1 MFNVCLFVLFQHEFL
16 FCFNIGFFSFHSK
29 KKKSV
34 VFIQSQKIAPCLIS
48 KSTKNKFMKGHFS

>member
-1 MFNVCLFVLFQHEFL
+1 MFNVCLF
-16 FCFNIGFFSFHSK
+16 CFNMNFYFVLILGFFRFIVKK

-34 VFIQSQKIAPCLIS
+34 VFIQSQKIAPCLVS